1 MKRNGITGMV
11 CMAGAVLLCAC
22 GWALAVKS
30 AGAGPGDVW
39 AVEAE
44 ETAGA
49 EGAFTMVKGAAVRL
63 NEETGLRFQA
73 RMTDEYKEKTEASGG
88 EFGFVIA
95 PARYFEEAEARSE
108 GDCDYIRALKELESV
123 RAHPALHLNSKP
135 IRDGDGWM
143 IQASIVG
150 ILYEN
155 LNLEFCAVAYAATGT
170 GDTIVYEYAASEGSI
185 TENARAVSYV
195 ATAALNDEGGG
206 YTEEEREIL
215 RDFVYRGVDEAVGL
229 DKAASDA
236 VTGREISIEIRETKP
251 VALGEKAQFTAYVL
265 ADYTGIEGASR
276 REASDMPV
284 VWKSLNPEIAEVDR
298 DGNVTA
304 KAEGRARI
312 VAMVGEESVEAEVKC
327 GRETFTC
334 TLREEGG
341 RGLLNIEPAAAEVRE
356 GEAFTG
362 TITVADEAY
371 GELSFWI
378 NNTCYSTKNGECEF
392 SVDDVSDDMEMT
404 ITDISSSLEYFDCDD
419 EIVATIEKDK
429 TELPV
434 KMILPVYSK
443 EGEIVTTID
452 SAFFYAGTSRANRY
466 ENLQELWIPGNYEK
480 IEGENGFRGCLSLAI
495 IHLEGDALAE
505 TAATAEIDKNG
516 WDECKAL
523 TEISIPDGS
532 REKFEANEF
541 WAEKLRVIKER
552 ESESSAVSP
561 VFSALLPQTAVR
573 REEGAGI

>member
-11 CMAGAVLLCAC
+11 CMAGAALLCAC
-22 GWALAVKS
+22 GWALAAKS

-108 GDCDYIRALKELESV
+108 GDCDYIRAMKELESV

-170 GDTIVYEYAASEGSI
+170 GDTIVYEYAASEGSV

-215 RDFVYRGVDEAVGL
+215 RDFVYRGVDKAVRL

-312 VAMVGEESVEAEVKC
+312 VAMVGEERVEAEVKC
-327 GRETFTC
+327 GRETFAC

-341 RGLLNIEPAAAEVRE
+341 RGLLNIKPAAAKVRE
-356 GEAFTG
+356 GEAFTS

-378 NNTCYSTKNGECEF
+378 NGEYYFTEEGECEF
-392 SVDDVSDDMEMT
+392 SVDDVSGNMEMT
-404 ITDISSSLEYFDCDD
+404 ITDISSSLEYF
-419 EIVATIEKDK
+419 EIKKGVIETPISK
-429 TELPV
+429 TDLPV

-443 EGEIVTTID
+443 EGEIVTTIGQGC
-452 SAFFYAGTSRANRY
+452 FYSGRVEAQQYRK
-466 ENLQELWIPGNYEK
+466 LQELWIPENYTK
-480 IEGENGFRGCLSLAI
+480 IKKGTIFQECSSLTRI
-495 IHLEGDALAE
+495 YLEGNGLAE
-505 TAATAEIDKNG
+505 AEATEDVEW
-516 WDECKAL
+516 WDGCDAL

-561 VFSALLPQTAVR
+561 VLSALLPQTAVR
-573 REEGAGI
+573 RKEGAGI

>member
-11 CMAGAVLLCAC
+11 CMAGAALLCAC

-108 GDCDYIRALKELESV
+108 GDCDYIRALKELEGV
-123 RAHPALHLNSKP
+123 GTHPALHLNSKP

-215 RDFVYRGVDEAVGL
+215 RDFVYRGVDKAVRL

-265 ADYTGIEGASR
+265 ADYTGIEEASR

-327 GRETFTC
+327 GRETFAC

-356 GEAFTG
+356 GEAFTS

-378 NNTCYSTKNGECEF
+378 NGEYYFTEEGECEF

-404 ITDISSSLEYFDCDD
+404 ITDISSLLKYF
-419 EIVATIEKDK
+419 EIKKGVIETSGNKADFP
-429 TELPV
+429 E

-443 EGEIVTTID
+443 EGEIVTTIAENCFCGIRNTPSD
-452 SAFFYAGTSRANRY
+452 RY
-466 ENLQELWIPGNYEK
+466 ENLQELWIPENYTK
-480 IEGENGFRGCLSLAI
+480 IEKGTIFQECSSLTRI
-495 IHLEGDALAE
+495 YLEGDGLAE
-505 TAATAEIDKNG
+505 AEATEDVEW
-516 WDECKAL
+516 WDGCDAL

-561 VFSALLPQTAVR
+561 VLSALLPQTAVR
-573 REEGAGI
+573 RKEGAGI

>member
-1 MKRNGITGMV
+1 MKRNGITGIV
-11 CMAGAVLLCAC
+11 CMAGAALLCAC
-22 GWALAVKS
+22 GWALAAKS

-108 GDCDYIRALKELESV
+108 GDCDYIRALKELEGV
-123 RAHPALHLNSKP
+123 GAHPALHLNSKP

-195 ATAALNDEGGG
+195 ATAALNDEEGG

-215 RDFVYRGVDEAVGL
+215 HDFVYRGVDEAVGL

-284 VWKSLNPEIAEVDR
+284 VWKSLDPEIAEVDR

-312 VAMVGEESVEAEVKC
+312 VAMVGEERVEAEVKC
-327 GRETFTC
+327 GRETFAC

-356 GEAFTG
+356 GEAFTS

-378 NNTCYSTKNGECEF
+378 NNTYYSTKNGECEF

-419 EIVATIEKDK
+419 EIVATIKNK

-434 KMILPVYSK
+434 KMILPVYSDK
-443 EGEIVTTID
+443 GEILTTI
-452 SAFFYAGTSRANRY
+452 AKNCFYRNGISKADKYSQLT
-466 ENLQELWIPGNYEK
+466 ELWIPENYTK
-480 IEGENGFRGCLSLAI
+480 IEKGTIFQECSSLTQI
-495 IHLEGDALAE
+495 YLEGDGLAE
-505 TAATAEIDKNG
+505 AEATEDVEW
-516 WDECKAL
+516 WDECEAL
-523 TEISIPDGS
+523 TEISIPNGS

-552 ESESSAVSP
+552 ESESGASSP
-561 VFSALLPQTAVR
+561 VLSALLPQTAVR
-573 REEGAGI
+573 RKEGAGI

>member
-11 CMAGAVLLCAC
+11 CMAGAALLCAC
-22 GWALAVKS
+22 GWVLAVKS

-49 EGAFTMVKGAAVRL
+49 EGAFTMVKGAAIRL

-108 GDCDYIRALKELESV
+108 GDCDYIRALKELEGV
-123 RAHPALHLNSKP
+123 GTHPALHLNSKP

-195 ATAALNDEGGG
+195 ATAALNDKEGG

-265 ADYTGIEGASR
+265 VDYTGIEGASR

-284 VWKSLNPEIAEVDR
+284 VWKSLDPEIAEVDR

-304 KAEGRARI
+304 KAEGRAQI

-327 GRETFTC
+327 GRETFVC

-356 GEAFTG
+356 GEAFTS

-378 NNTCYSTKNGECEF
+378 NGEYYFTEEGECEF
-392 SVDDVSDDMEMT
+392 SVDDVSGGMEMT
-404 ITDISSSLEYFDCDD
+404 ITDISSLLEYF
-419 EIVATIEKDK
+419 EIKKGVIVTPISK
-429 TELPV
+429 TDLPV

-443 EGEIVTTID
+443 EGEIVTTIGQGC
-452 SAFFYAGTSRANRY
+452 FYSGRVEAQQYRK
-466 ENLQELWIPGNYEK
+466 LQELWIPENYTK
-480 IEGENGFRGCLSLAI
+480 IEKGTIFQECSSLTRI
-495 IHLEGDALAE
+495 YLEGDGLAE
-505 TAATAEIDKNG
+505 AEATEDVEW
-516 WDECKAL
+516 WDECEAL

-573 REEGAGI
+573 RKEGAGI

>member
-11 CMAGAVLLCAC
+11 CMAGAALLCAC

-95 PARYFEEAEARSE
+95 PARYFEEAEARNE

-170 GDTIVYEYAASEGSI
+170 GDTIVYEYAASEGSV

-215 RDFVYRGVDEAVGL
+215 RDFVYRGVDKAVRL

-312 VAMVGEESVEAEVKC
+312 VAMVGEERVEAEVKC
-327 GRETFTC
+327 GRETFAC

-341 RGLLNIEPAAAEVRE
+341 RGLLNIKPAAAKVRE
-356 GEAFTG
+356 GEAFTS

-378 NNTCYSTKNGECEF
+378 NGEYYFTEEGECEF
-392 SVDDVSDDMEMT
+392 SVDDVSGNMEMT
-404 ITDISSSLEYFDCDD
+404 ITDISSSLEYF
-419 EIVATIEKDK
+419 EIKKGVIETPISK
-429 TELPV
+429 TDLPV

-443 EGEIVTTID
+443 EGEIVTTIGQGC
-452 SAFFYAGTSRANRY
+452 FYSGRVEAQQYRK
-466 ENLQELWIPGNYEK
+466 LQELWIPENYTK
-480 IEGENGFRGCLSLAI
+480 IKKGTIFQECSSLTRI
-495 IHLEGDALAE
+495 YLEGNGLAE
-505 TAATAEIDKNG
+505 AEATEDVEW
-516 WDECKAL
+516 WDGCDAL

-561 VFSALLPQTAVR
+561 VLSALLPQTAVR
-573 REEGAGI
+573 RKEGAGI

>member
-1 MKRNGITGMV
+1 MKRNGITGIV
-11 CMAGAVLLCAC
+11 CMAGAALLCAC
-22 GWALAVKS
+22 GWALAAKS

-123 RAHPALHLNSKP
+123 GAHPALRLNSEP

-195 ATAALNDEGGG
+195 ATAALNDEVGG

-215 RDFVYRGVDEAVGL
+215 RDFVYRGVDKAVGL

-284 VWKSLNPEIAEVDR
+284 VWKSLDPEIAEVDR

-304 KAEGRARI
+304 KAEGIARI

-327 GRETFTC
+327 GRETFAC

-378 NNTCYSTKNGECEF
+378 NGEYYFTEEGECEF
-392 SVDDVSDDMEMT
+392 SVDDVSGDMEMT
-404 ITDISSSLEYFDCDD
+404 ITDISSFWS
-419 EIVATIEKDK
+419 
-429 TELPV
+429 
-434 KMILPVYSK
+434 ILK
-443 EGEIVTTID
+443 
-452 SAFFYAGTSRANRY
+452 
-466 ENLQELWIPGNYEK
+466 
-480 IEGENGFRGCLSLAI
+480 
-495 IHLEGDALAE
+495 
-505 TAATAEIDKNG
+505 
-516 WDECKAL
+516 
-523 TEISIPDGS
+523 
-532 REKFEANEF
+532 
-541 WAEKLRVIKER
+541 
-552 ESESSAVSP
+552 
-561 VFSALLPQTAVR
+561 
-573 REEGAGI
+573 

>member
-1 MKRNGITGMV
+1 MKRNGITGIV
-11 CMAGAVLLCAC
+11 CMAGAALLCAC
-22 GWALAVKS
+22 GWALAAKS

-108 GDCDYIRALKELESV
+108 GDCDYIRALKELEGV
-123 RAHPALHLNSKP
+123 GAHPALHLNSKP

-170 GDTIVYEYAASEGSI
+170 GDTIAYEYAASEGSI

-195 ATAALNDEGGG
+195 ATAALNDEEGG

-215 RDFVYRGVDEAVGL
+215 RDFVYRGVDKAVGL

-327 GRETFTC
+327 GRETFVC

-392 SVDDVSDDMEMT
+392 SFDDVSDDMEMA
-404 ITDISSSLEYFDCDD
+404 ITDISSSLKYFDCND
-419 EIVATIEKDK
+419 EIVATIKKDK

-434 KMILPVYSK
+434 KMILPVYSDK
-443 EGEIVTTID
+443 GEILTTI
-452 SAFFYAGTSRANRY
+452 AKNCFYRNGISKADKYSQLT
-466 ENLQELWIPGNYEK
+466 ELWIPENYTK
-480 IEGENGFRGCLSLAI
+480 IEKGTIFQECSSLTQI
-495 IHLEGDALAE
+495 YLEGDGLAE
-505 TAATAEIDKNG
+505 AEATEDVEW
-516 WDECKAL
+516 WDGCDAL
-523 TEISIPDGS
+523 IEISIPNGS

-541 WAEKLRVIKER
+541 WAEKSDVIEER
-552 ESESSAVSP
+552 EAESGAVSP
-561 VFSALLPQTAVR
+561 VFSALLPQTAVGGK
-573 REEGAGI
+573 EGAGI

>member
-22 GWALAVKS
+22 GWALAAKS

-73 RMTDEYKEKTEASGG
+73 RMTDEYKEETEESGG

-108 GDCDYIRALKELESV
+108 GDCDYIRALKELEGV
-123 RAHPALHLNSKP
+123 GTHPALHLNSKP

-170 GDTIVYEYAASEGSI
+170 GDTIAYEYAASEGSI

-195 ATAALNDEGGG
+195 ATAALNDEEGG

-251 VALGEKAQFTAYVL
+251 VALGEKARFTAYVL

-284 VWKSLNPEIAEVDR
+284 VWKSLDPEIAEVDM

-327 GRETFTC
+327 GRETFAC

-341 RGLLNIEPAAAEVRE
+341 RGLLNIKPAAAEVRE
-356 GEAFTG
+356 GEAFTS

-378 NNTCYSTKNGECEF
+378 NGEYYFTEEGKCEF

-404 ITDISSSLEYFDCDD
+404 ITDISSSLEYF
-419 EIVATIEKDK
+419 EIKKGVIETPISK
-429 TELPV
+429 TDLPV

-452 SAFFYAGTSRANRY
+452 SAFFYAGTKQANKY
-466 ENLQELWIPGNYEK
+466 VKLQELWIPGNYEK
-480 IEGENGFRGCLSLAI
+480 IEGENGFRGCSSLAI

-516 WDECKAL
+516 WDECEAL
-523 TEISIPDGS
+523 TEISIPNGS

-552 ESESSAVSP
+552 EAESGAVSP
-561 VFSALLPQTAVR
+561 VFSDLLPQTAVGWK
-573 REEGAGI
+573 EGAGI

>member
-11 CMAGAVLLCAC
+11 CMAGAAFLCVC
-22 GWALAVKS
+22 GWALAAKS

-108 GDCDYIRALKELESV
+108 GDCDYIRALKELEGV
-123 RAHPALHLNSKP
+123 GTHPALHLNSKP

-195 ATAALNDEGGG
+195 ATAALNDKEGG

-265 ADYTGIEGASR
+265 ADYTGIEEASR

-284 VWKSLNPEIAEVDR
+284 VWKSLDPEIAEVDM

-304 KAEGRARI
+304 KAEGIARI

-327 GRETFTC
+327 SRETFAC

-362 TITVADEAY
+362 TITIADEAY

-378 NNTCYSTKNGECEF
+378 NGEYYFTEEGECEF
-392 SVDDVSDDMEMT
+392 SVDDVSGNMEMT
-404 ITDISSSLEYFDCDD
+404 ITDISSSLKYF
-419 EIVATIEKDK
+419 EIKKGVIK
-429 TELPV
+429 TSGNKADFPE

-443 EGEIVTTID
+443 EGEIVTTIAENCFCGIRNTPSD
-452 SAFFYAGTSRANRY
+452 RY
-466 ENLQELWIPGNYEK
+466 ENLQELWIPENYTK
-480 IEGENGFRGCLSLAI
+480 IEKGTIFQECSSLTRI
-495 IHLEGDALAE
+495 YLEGDGLAE
-505 TAATAEIDKNG
+505 AEATEDVEW
-516 WDECKAL
+516 WDGCDAL

-552 ESESSAVSP
+552 ESESGAVSP
-561 VFSALLPQTAVR
+561 VLSALLPQTAVGR
-573 REEGAGI
+573 KEGAGI

>member
-11 CMAGAVLLCAC
+11 CMAGAAFLCVC
-22 GWALAVKS
+22 GWVLAAKS

-108 GDCDYIRALKELESV
+108 GDCDYIRALKELEGV
-123 RAHPALHLNSKP
+123 GTHPALHLNSEP

-195 ATAALNDEGGG
+195 ATAALNDEEGG

-265 ADYTGIEGASR
+265 ADYTGIEEASR

-284 VWKSLNPEIAEVDR
+284 VWKSLNPEIAEVDM

-304 KAEGRARI
+304 KAEGRAQI

-327 GRETFTC
+327 GRETFAC

-341 RGLLNIEPAAAEVRE
+341 RGLLNIEPAAAKVRE
-356 GEAFTG
+356 GEAFTS

-378 NNTCYSTKNGECEF
+378 NGEYYFTEEGECEF

-404 ITDISSSLEYFDCDD
+404 ITDISSLLEYF
-419 EIVATIEKDK
+419 EIKKGVIETPISK
-429 TELPV
+429 TDLPV

-443 EGEIVTTID
+443 EGELATTID

-516 WDECKAL
+516 WDECEAL

-532 REKFEANEF
+532 REKFETNEF
-541 WAEKLRVIKER
+541 WAEKSDVIEER
-552 ESESSAVSP
+552 EPESGAVSP
-561 VFSALLPQTAVR
+561 VLSTLLPQTAVR

>member
-11 CMAGAVLLCAC
+11 CMAGAAFLCVC
-22 GWALAVKS
+22 GWVLAAKS

-123 RAHPALHLNSKP
+123 RAHPALRLNSEP

-170 GDTIVYEYAASEGSI
+170 GDTIAYEYAASEGSV

-229 DKAASDA
+229 DKAASGV
-236 VTGREISIEIRETKP
+236 VTGRKISIEIRETKP

-284 VWKSLNPEIAEVDR
+284 VWKSLDPEIAEVDM

-327 GRETFTC
+327 GRETFAC

-392 SVDDVSDDMEMT
+392 SVDDVSGDME
-404 ITDISSSLEYFDCDD
+404 ITDISSSLKYF
-419 EIVATIEKDK
+419 EIKKGVIETSGNKADFP
-429 TELPV
+429 E

-443 EGEIVTTID
+443 EGEIVTTIAENCFCGIRNTPSD
-452 SAFFYAGTSRANRY
+452 RY
-466 ENLQELWIPGNYEK
+466 ENLQELWIPENYTK
-480 IEGENGFRGCLSLAI
+480 IEKGTIFQECSSLTRI
-495 IHLEGDALAE
+495 YLEGDGLAE
-505 TAATAEIDKNG
+505 AEATEDVEW
-516 WDECKAL
+516 WDGCDAL
-523 TEISIPDGS
+523 TEISIPNGS

-552 ESESSAVSP
+552 ESESGASSP
-561 VFSALLPQTAVR
+561 TLSALLPQTAVR
-573 REEGAGI
+573 RKEGAGI

>member
-1 MKRNGITGMV
+1 M
-11 CMAGAVLLCAC
+11 
-22 GWALAVKS
+22 
-30 AGAGPGDVW
+30 
-39 AVEAE
+39 
-44 ETAGA
+44 
-49 EGAFTMVKGAAVRL
+49 
-63 NEETGLRFQA
+63 
-73 RMTDEYKEKTEASGG
+73 
-88 EFGFVIA
+88 
-95 PARYFEEAEARSE
+95 
-108 GDCDYIRALKELESV
+108 
-123 RAHPALHLNSKP
+123 
-135 IRDGDGWM
+135 
-143 IQASIVG
+143 
-150 ILYEN
+150 
-155 LNLEFCAVAYAATGT
+155 
-170 GDTIVYEYAASEGSI
+170 
-185 TENARAVSYV
+185 
-195 ATAALNDEGGG
+195 
-206 YTEEEREIL
+206 
-215 RDFVYRGVDEAVGL
+215 
-229 DKAASDA
+229 
-236 VTGREISIEIRETKP
+236 
-251 VALGEKAQFTAYVL
+251 
-265 ADYTGIEGASR
+265 
-276 REASDMPV
+276 
-284 VWKSLNPEIAEVDR
+284 
-298 DGNVTA
+298 
-304 KAEGRARI
+304 
-312 VAMVGEESVEAEVKC
+312 
-327 GRETFTC
+327 
-334 TLREEGG
+334 
-341 RGLLNIEPAAAEVRE
+341 RE

-495 IHLEGDALAE
+495 IHLEGDALTE

>member
-11 CMAGAVLLCAC
+11 CMAGAALLCAC

-30 AGAGPGDVW
+30 AGAGPRDVW

-170 GDTIVYEYAASEGSI
+170 GDTIVYEYAASEGSV

-215 RDFVYRGVDEAVGL
+215 RDFVYRGVDKAVRL

-312 VAMVGEESVEAEVKC
+312 VAMVGEERVEAEVKC
-327 GRETFTC
+327 GRETFAC

-341 RGLLNIEPAAAEVRE
+341 RGLLNIKPAAAKVRE
-356 GEAFTG
+356 GEAFTS

-378 NNTCYSTKNGECEF
+378 NGEYYFTEEGECEF
-392 SVDDVSDDMEMT
+392 SVDDVSGNMEMT
-404 ITDISSSLEYFDCDD
+404 ITDISSSLEYF
-419 EIVATIEKDK
+419 EIKKGVIETPISK
-429 TELPV
+429 TDLPV

-443 EGEIVTTID
+443 EGEIVTTIGQGC
-452 SAFFYAGTSRANRY
+452 FYSGRVEAQQYRK
-466 ENLQELWIPGNYEK
+466 LQELWIPENYTK
-480 IEGENGFRGCLSLAI
+480 IKKGTIFQECSSLTRI
-495 IHLEGDALAE
+495 YLEGNGLAE
-505 TAATAEIDKNG
+505 AEATEDVEW
-516 WDECKAL
+516 WDGCDAL

-561 VFSALLPQTAVR
+561 VLSALLPQTAVR
-573 REEGAGI
+573 RKEGAGI

>member
-1 MKRNGITGMV
+1 
-11 CMAGAVLLCAC
+11 
-22 GWALAVKS
+22 
-30 AGAGPGDVW
+30 
-39 AVEAE
+39 
-44 ETAGA
+44 
-49 EGAFTMVKGAAVRL
+49 
-63 NEETGLRFQA
+63 
-73 RMTDEYKEKTEASGG
+73 
-88 EFGFVIA
+88 
-95 PARYFEEAEARSE
+95 
-108 GDCDYIRALKELESV
+108 
-123 RAHPALHLNSKP
+123 
-135 IRDGDGWM
+135 M

-195 ATAALNDEGGG
+195 ATAALNDKEGG

-265 ADYTGIEGASR
+265 VDYTGIEGASR

-284 VWKSLNPEIAEVDR
+284 VWKSLDPEIAEVDM

-304 KAEGRARI
+304 KAEGRAQI

-327 GRETFTC
+327 GRETFVC

-392 SVDDVSDDMEMT
+392 SFDDVSDDMEMT
-404 ITDISSSLEYFDCDD
+404 ITDISSLLEYF
-419 EIVATIEKDK
+419 EIKKGVIETPISK
-429 TELPV
+429 TDLPV

-443 EGEIVTTID
+443 EGEIVTTIGQGC
-452 SAFFYAGTSRANRY
+452 FYSGRVEAQQYRK
-466 ENLQELWIPGNYEK
+466 LQELWIPENYTK
-480 IEGENGFRGCLSLAI
+480 IKKGTIFQECSSLTRI
-495 IHLEGDALAE
+495 YLEGDGLAE
-505 TAATAEIDKNG
+505 AEATEDVEW

-523 TEISIPDGS
+523 IEISIPDGS

-541 WAEKLRVIKER
+541 WAEKSDVIEER
-552 ESESSAVSP
+552 EAESGAVSP
-561 VFSALLPQTAVR
+561 VFSVLLPQTAVR

>member
-22 GWALAVKS
+22 GWALAAKS

-108 GDCDYIRALKELESV
+108 GDCDYIRALKELEGV

-170 GDTIVYEYAASEGSI
+170 GDTIAYEYAASEGSI

-195 ATAALNDEGGG
+195 ATAALNDEEGG

-215 RDFVYRGVDEAVGL
+215 RDFAYRGVDKAVGL

-284 VWKSLNPEIAEVDR
+284 VWKSLDPEIAEVDR

-327 GRETFTC
+327 GRETFAC

-356 GEAFTG
+356 GEAFTS

-378 NNTCYSTKNGECEF
+378 NGEYYFTEEGECEF
-392 SVDDVSDDMEMT
+392 SVDDVSGNMEMT
-404 ITDISSSLEYFDCDD
+404 ITDISSSLKYF
-419 EIVATIEKDK
+419 EIKKGVIETPISK
-429 TELPV
+429 TDLPV

-443 EGEIVTTID
+443 EGEIVTTIGQGC
-452 SAFFYAGTSRANRY
+452 FYSGRVEAQQYRK
-466 ENLQELWIPGNYEK
+466 LQELWIPENYTK
-480 IEGENGFRGCLSLAI
+480 IEKGTIFQECSSLTRI
-495 IHLEGDALAE
+495 YLEGDGLAE
-505 TAATAEIDKNG
+505 AEATEDVEW
-516 WDECKAL
+516 WDECEAL

-561 VFSALLPQTAVR
+561 VLSALLSQTAVGWK
-573 REEGAGI
+573 EGAGI

>member
-11 CMAGAVLLCAC
+11 CMAGAALLCAC

-108 GDCDYIRALKELESV
+108 GDCDYIRALKELEGV
-123 RAHPALHLNSKP
+123 GTHPALRLNSEP

-170 GDTIVYEYAASEGSI
+170 GDTIVYEYAASEGSV

-304 KAEGRARI
+304 KAEGIARI

-327 GRETFTC
+327 VRETFVC

-356 GEAFTG
+356 GEAFTS

-404 ITDISSSLEYFDCDD
+404 ITDISSSLEYF
-419 EIVATIEKDK
+419 EIKKGVIETPISK
-429 TELPV
+429 TDLPV

-443 EGEIVTTID
+443 EGEIVTTIGQGC
-452 SAFFYAGTSRANRY
+452 FYSGRVEAQQYRK
-466 ENLQELWIPGNYEK
+466 LQELWIPENYTK
-480 IEGENGFRGCLSLAI
+480 IKKGTIFQECSSLTQI
-495 IHLEGDALAE
+495 YLEGDGLAE
-505 TAATAEIDKNG
+505 AEATEDVEW
-516 WDECKAL
+516 WDGCDAL

-532 REKFEANEF
+532 REKFETNEF
-541 WAEKLRVIKER
+541 WAEKSDVIEER
-552 ESESSAVSP
+552 EAESGAVSP

-573 REEGAGI
+573 RKEGAGI

>member
-22 GWALAVKS
+22 GWALAAKS

-88 EFGFVIA
+88 KFGFVIA

-108 GDCDYIRALKELESV
+108 GDCDYIRALKELEGV
-123 RAHPALHLNSKP
+123 GTHPALHLNSEP

-195 ATAALNDEGGG
+195 ATAALNDEEGG

-284 VWKSLNPEIAEVDR
+284 VWKSLDPEIAEVDR

-327 GRETFTC
+327 GRETFAC

-341 RGLLNIEPAAAEVRE
+341 RGLLNIEPAAAKVRE
-356 GEAFTG
+356 GEAFTS

-378 NNTCYSTKNGECEF
+378 NGEYYFTEEGECEF
-392 SVDDVSDDMEMT
+392 SVDDVSDGMEMT

-419 EIVATIEKDK
+419 EIVATIKNK

-434 KMILPVYSK
+434 KMILPVYSDK
-443 EGEIVTTID
+443 GEILTTI
-452 SAFFYAGTSRANRY
+452 ARNCFYRNGISKADKYSQLT
-466 ENLQELWIPGNYEK
+466 ELWIPENYTK
-480 IEGENGFRGCLSLAI
+480 IEKGTIFQECSSLTRI
-495 IHLEGDALAE
+495 YLEGDGLAE
-505 TAATAEIDKNG
+505 AEATEDVEW
-516 WDECKAL
+516 WDECEAL
-523 TEISIPDGS
+523 TEISIPNGS

-541 WAEKLRVIKER
+541 WAEKSDVIEER
-552 ESESSAVSP
+552 EAESGASSP
-561 VFSALLPQTAVR
+561 TLSALFPQTAVGR
-573 REEGAGI
+573 KEGAGI

>member
-11 CMAGAVLLCAC
+11 CMAGAALLCAC
-22 GWALAVKS
+22 GWALAAKS

-215 RDFVYRGVDEAVGL
+215 RDFVYRGVDKAVGL

-284 VWKSLNPEIAEVDR
+284 VWKSLDPEIAEVDM

-304 KAEGRARI
+304 KAEGIARI

-327 GRETFTC
+327 GRETFAC

-378 NNTCYSTKNGECEF
+378 NNTCYSRKNGECEF
-392 SVDDVSDDMEMT
+392 SFDDVSGDMEMT

-419 EIVATIEKDK
+419 EIVATIKNK

-434 KMILPVYSK
+434 KMILPVYSDK
-443 EGEIVTTID
+443 GEILTTI
-452 SAFFYAGTSRANRY
+452 AKNCFYRNGTSKVDKY
-466 ENLQELWIPGNYEK
+466 SQLTELWIPENYTK
-480 IEGENGFRGCLSLAI
+480 IEKGTIFQECSSLTRI
-495 IHLEGDALAE
+495 YLEGDGLAE
-505 TAATAEIDKNG
+505 AEATEDVEW
-516 WDECKAL
+516 WDGCDAL

-552 ESESSAVSP
+552 ESESGAVSP

-573 REEGAGI
+573 RKEGAGI

>member
-11 CMAGAVLLCAC
+11 CMAGAALLCAC

-108 GDCDYIRALKELESV
+108 GDCDYIRALKELEGV
-123 RAHPALHLNSKP
+123 GAHPALHLNSKP

-195 ATAALNDEGGG
+195 ATAALKDEEGG

-284 VWKSLNPEIAEVDR
+284 VWKSLDPEIAEVDR

-304 KAEGRARI
+304 KAEGRAWI

-327 GRETFTC
+327 GRETFAC

-362 TITVADEAY
+362 TITIADEAY

-378 NNTCYSTKNGECEF
+378 NGEYYFTEEGECEF
-392 SVDDVSDDMEMT
+392 SVDDVSGNMEMT
-404 ITDISSSLEYFDCDD
+404 ITDISSSLKYF
-419 EIVATIEKDK
+419 EIKKGVIETPISK
-429 TELPV
+429 TDLPV

-443 EGEIVTTID
+443 EGEIVTTIGQGC
-452 SAFFYAGTSRANRY
+452 FYSGRVEAQQYRK
-466 ENLQELWIPGNYEK
+466 LQELWIPENYTK
-480 IEGENGFRGCLSLAI
+480 IEKGTIFQECSSLTRI
-495 IHLEGDALAE
+495 YLEGDGLAE
-505 TAATAEIDKNG
+505 AEATEDVEW
-516 WDECKAL
+516 WDGCDAL

-573 REEGAGI
+573 RKEGAGI

>member
-1 MKRNGITGMV
+1 
-11 CMAGAVLLCAC
+11 
-22 GWALAVKS
+22 
-30 AGAGPGDVW
+30 
-39 AVEAE
+39 
-44 ETAGA
+44 
-49 EGAFTMVKGAAVRL
+49 
-63 NEETGLRFQA
+63 
-73 RMTDEYKEKTEASGG
+73 
-88 EFGFVIA
+88 
-95 PARYFEEAEARSE
+95 
-108 GDCDYIRALKELESV
+108 
-123 RAHPALHLNSKP
+123 
-135 IRDGDGWM
+135 
-143 IQASIVG
+143 
-150 ILYEN
+150 
-155 LNLEFCAVAYAATGT
+155 
-170 GDTIVYEYAASEGSI
+170 
-185 TENARAVSYV
+185 
-195 ATAALNDEGGG
+195 
-206 YTEEEREIL
+206 
-215 RDFVYRGVDEAVGL
+215 
-229 DKAASDA
+229 
-236 VTGREISIEIRETKP
+236 
-251 VALGEKAQFTAYVL
+251 
-265 ADYTGIEGASR
+265 
-276 REASDMPV
+276 MPV
-284 VWKSLNPEIAEVDR
+284 VWKSLNPEIAEVDM

-304 KAEGRARI
+304 KAEGIARI

-327 GRETFTC
+327 GRETFAC

>member
-11 CMAGAVLLCAC
+11 CMAGAALLSAC
-22 GWALAVKS
+22 GWALAEKS
-30 AGAGPGDVW
+30 AEAGPGDVW
-39 AVEAE
+39 AVGAE

-73 RMTDEYKEKTEASGG
+73 RMTDEYKEETEESGG

-95 PARYFEEAEARSE
+95 PARYFEEAEAKSE
-108 GDCDYIRALKELESV
+108 GDCDYIRALKELKGV
-123 RAHPALHLNSKP
+123 GGHPALQLNSEP

-170 GDTIVYEYAASEGSI
+170 GDTIAYEYAASEGSI

-195 ATAALNDEGGG
+195 ATAALNDEEGG

-229 DKAASDA
+229 DKAASGA

-251 VALGEKAQFTAYVL
+251 VALGEKARFTAYVL

-284 VWKSLNPEIAEVDR
+284 VWKSLDPEIAEVDM

-304 KAEGRARI
+304 KAEGIARI

-327 GRETFTC
+327 GRETFAC

-356 GEAFTG
+356 GETFTG

-378 NNTCYSTKNGECEF
+378 NGEYYFTEKGECEF
-392 SVDDVSDDMEMT
+392 SFDVFGDTEMT
-404 ITDISSSLEYFDCDD
+404 ITDISSSLEYFDCND
-419 EIVATIEKDK
+419 EIVATIKKDK
-429 TELPV
+429 TDLPA
-434 KMILPVYSK
+434 KMILPVYSE

-452 SAFFYAGTSRANRY
+452 SAFFYAGTSRADKY
-466 ENLQELWIPGNYEK
+466 VKLQELWIPGNYEK
-480 IEGENGFRGCLSLAI
+480 IEGENGFRGCSSLEI

-516 WDECKAL
+516 WDDCDVKK
-523 TEISIPDGS
+523 ISIPNGS

-541 WAEKLRVIKER
+541 WAEKSDVIEER
-552 ESESSAVSP
+552 EAEIGAASP
-561 VFSALLPQTAVR
+561 VVSALLPQTAAR
-573 REEGAGI
+573 RKEGAGI

>member
-11 CMAGAVLLCAC
+11 CMAGVALLCAC

-108 GDCDYIRALKELESV
+108 GDCDYIRALKELEGV
-123 RAHPALHLNSKP
+123 GTHPALRLNSEP

-195 ATAALNDEGGG
+195 ATAALNDKEGG

-265 ADYTGIEGASR
+265 VDYTGIEGASR

-284 VWKSLNPEIAEVDR
+284 VWKSLDPEIAEVDR

-304 KAEGRARI
+304 KAEGRAQI

-327 GRETFTC
+327 SRETFAC

-392 SVDDVSDDMEMT
+392 SFDDASDDMELT
-404 ITDISSSLEYFDCDD
+404 ITDISSSLEYF
-419 EIVATIEKDK
+419 EIKKGVIETSGNKADFP
-429 TELPV
+429 E

-443 EGEIVTTID
+443 EGEIVTTIAENCFCGIRNTPSD
-452 SAFFYAGTSRANRY
+452 RY
-466 ENLQELWIPGNYEK
+466 ENLQELWIPENYTK
-480 IEGENGFRGCLSLAI
+480 IEKGTIFQECSSLTRI
-495 IHLEGDALAE
+495 YLEGDGLAE
-505 TAATAEIDKNG
+505 AEATEDVEW
-516 WDECKAL
+516 WDGCDAL

-541 WAEKLRVIKER
+541 WAEKSDVIEER
-552 ESESSAVSP
+552 KAESGAVSP
-561 VFSALLPQTAVR
+561 VLSTLLPQTAVR

>member
-1 MKRNGITGMV
+1 MKRNGITGIV
-11 CMAGAVLLCAC
+11 CMAGAALLCAC
-22 GWALAVKS
+22 GWALAAKS

-123 RAHPALHLNSKP
+123 GAHPALRLNSEP

-195 ATAALNDEGGG
+195 ATAALNDEVGG

-215 RDFVYRGVDEAVGL
+215 RDFVYRGVDKAVGL

-312 VAMVGEESVEAEVKC
+312 VAMVGEERVEAEVKC
-327 GRETFTC
+327 GRETFAC

-356 GEAFTG
+356 GEAFTS

-378 NNTCYSTKNGECEF
+378 NNTYYSTKNGECEF

-419 EIVATIEKDK
+419 EIVATIKNK

-434 KMILPVYSK
+434 KMILPVYSDK
-443 EGEIVTTID
+443 GEILTTI
-452 SAFFYAGTSRANRY
+452 AKNCFYRNGISKADKYSQLT
-466 ENLQELWIPGNYEK
+466 ELWIPENYTK
-480 IEGENGFRGCLSLAI
+480 IEKGTIFQECSSLTQI
-495 IHLEGDALAE
+495 YLEGDGLAE
-505 TAATAEIDKNG
+505 AEATEDVEW
-516 WDECKAL
+516 WDECEAL
-523 TEISIPDGS
+523 TEISIPNGS

-552 ESESSAVSP
+552 ESESGASSP
-561 VFSALLPQTAVR
+561 VLSALLPQTAVR
-573 REEGAGI
+573 RKEGAGI

>member
-11 CMAGAVLLCAC
+11 CMAGAALLCAC

-123 RAHPALHLNSKP
+123 RAHPALRLNSEP

-170 GDTIVYEYAASEGSI
+170 GDTIVYEYAASEGSV

-195 ATAALNDEGGG
+195 ATAALNDEEGG

-215 RDFVYRGVDEAVGL
+215 RDFVYRGVDKAVGL
-229 DKAASDA
+229 DKAASGV

-284 VWKSLNPEIAEVDR
+284 VWKSLDPEIAEVDM

-304 KAEGRARI
+304 KAEGRAQI

-327 GRETFTC
+327 GRETFAC

-341 RGLLNIEPAAAEVRE
+341 RGLLNIEPAAADVRE

-371 GELSFWI
+371 GELSFRI

-392 SVDDVSDDMEMT
+392 SVDDVSGDMEMT
-404 ITDISSSLEYFDCDD
+404 ITDISSSLKYF
-419 EIVATIEKDK
+419 EIKKGVIETPISK
-429 TELPV
+429 TDLPV

-443 EGEIVTTID
+443 EGEIVTTIGQGC
-452 SAFFYAGTSRANRY
+452 FYSGRVEAQQYRK
-466 ENLQELWIPGNYEK
+466 LQELWIPENYTK
-480 IEGENGFRGCLSLAI
+480 IEKGTIFQECSSLTQI
-495 IHLEGDALAE
+495 YLEGDGLAE
-505 TAATAEIDKNG
+505 AEATEDVEW
-516 WDECKAL
+516 WDGCDAL

-541 WAEKLRVIKER
+541 WAEKSDVIEER
-552 ESESSAVSP
+552 ESESGASSP
-561 VFSALLPQTAVR
+561 TLSALLSQTAVR
-573 REEGAGI
+573 RKEGAGI

>member
-11 CMAGAVLLCAC
+11 CMAGAAFLCVC
-22 GWALAVKS
+22 GWVLAAKS

-108 GDCDYIRALKELESV
+108 GDCDYIRALKELEGV
-123 RAHPALHLNSKP
+123 GTHPALHLNSEP

-170 GDTIVYEYAASEGSI
+170 GDTIVYEYAASEGGI

-195 ATAALNDEGGG
+195 ATAALNDEEGG

-265 ADYTGIEGASR
+265 ADYTGIEEASR

-284 VWKSLNPEIAEVDR
+284 VWKSLNPEIAEVDM

-304 KAEGRARI
+304 KAEGIARI

-327 GRETFTC
+327 GRETFAC

-356 GEAFTG
+356 GEAFTS

-392 SVDDVSDDMEMT
+392 SFDDVSGDMEMT
-404 ITDISSSLEYFDCDD
+404 ITDISSSLKYFDCND
-419 EIVATIEKDK
+419 EIVGTIKNK

-443 EGEIVTTID
+443 EGEIVTTIGQGC
-452 SAFFYAGTSRANRY
+452 FYSGRVEAQQYRK
-466 ENLQELWIPGNYEK
+466 LQELWIPENYTK
-480 IEGENGFRGCLSLAI
+480 IKKGTIFQECSSLTQI
-495 IHLEGDALAE
+495 YLEGDGLAE
-505 TAATAEIDKNG
+505 AEATEDVEW
-516 WDECKAL
+516 WDGCDAL
-523 TEISIPDGS
+523 TEISIPNGS

-541 WAEKLRVIKER
+541 WAEKSDVIEER
-552 ESESSAVSP
+552 ESESGASSP
-561 VFSALLPQTAVR
+561 TLSALLSQTAVR
-573 REEGAGI
+573 RKEGAGI